1 MKGVAV
7 PVVLHVVLQGT
18 LRNVKGVA
26 VPVVLHV
33 ALHVVLQGTL
43 RNVKG
48 VAVPV
53 VLHVVLHG
61 LGFKRSEKPI
71 ETQWFSRFRSIGWL
85 CVWHLPV
92 V

>member
-7 PVVLHVVLQGT
+7 P
-18 LRNVKGVA
+18 A
-26 VPVVLHV
+26 VLHV

-48 VAVPV
+48 VAAPV

-61 LGFKRSEKPI
+61 LGFR
-71 ETQWFSRFRSIGWL
+71 
-85 CVWHLPV
+85 V
-92 V
+92 

>member
-1 MKGVAV
+1 M
-7 PVVLHVVLQGT
+7 
-18 LRNVKGVA
+18 KGVA

-43 RNVKG
+43 RNVKAVAVPVAIHVVLQGTLRNVNG

-53 VLHVVLHG
+53 VLHVLLHG
-61 LGFKRSEKPI
+61 QGFKRSEKPI
-71 ETQWFSRFRSIGWL
+71 KTQCFSRFGSIGWL